1 MLASFIPKRS
11 CIVLPE
17 GEMVFSLQVNEDS
30 GNRRPIMLE
39 TANANSNESRRGDS
53 ENSSSGGAVAGEK
66 RTGEETSSQS
76 SQDKASKK
84 MKKCK
89 QDADTSG
96 NVNHGQNCFPGVV
109 AYFSCKQDI

>member
-1 MLASFIPKRS
+1 ML
-11 CIVLPE
+11 
-17 GEMVFSLQVNEDS
+17 D
-30 GNRRPIMLE
+30 

-76 SQDKASKK
+76 GSQDKASKK